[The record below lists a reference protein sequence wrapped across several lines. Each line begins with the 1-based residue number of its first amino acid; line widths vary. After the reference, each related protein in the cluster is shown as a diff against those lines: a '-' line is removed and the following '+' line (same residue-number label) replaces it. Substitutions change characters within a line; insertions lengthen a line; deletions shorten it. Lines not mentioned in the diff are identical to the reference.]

1 MFNKLFSELS
11 RLKEEHGLGIA
22 LILFGLS
29 IILAIG
35 LFCFQGWAVMV
46 LWNEFMV
53 NVLSVPEIDFWFA
66 CALIALCHFLFKE
79 NWFSTSK
86 EKE

>member
-1 MFNKLFSELS
+1 MLNKLFSELP
-11 RLKEEHGLGIA
+11 RFKKVYGLGIT
-22 LILFGLS
+22 LIILVFS
-29 IILAIG
+29 IILAIC

-79 NWFSTSK
+79 NWFFTLK
-86 EKE
+86 EE

>member
-11 RLKEEHGLGIA
+11 RLKKEYGLGIT
-22 LILFGLS
+22 LILLGLT

-35 LFCFQGWAVMV
+35 LFCFQSWAVMV

-53 NVLSVPEIDFWFA
+53 NVLSVPEIGFWTA
-66 CALIALCHFLFKE
+66 CALITLYRFLFKE

-86 EKE
+86 EE